1 MRKRILAFALAAAM
15 VFGDAVPALAAEMPE
30 NSGQENI
37 ILDENSEVGGVS
49 DLEEAPETVPG
60 QDVQEPSETEQQP
73 ETPDA
78 APPADTDTEETET
91 LEGSG
96 GQEETKTPEDLE
108 IEEETDEVPP
118 VPAGNDNQL
127 QSAETDAS
135 EYILQ
140 SGGSGILQDA
150 EDGGIALF
158 SAAAAENVIV
168 NGLKNRETEIDISS
182 YGLTA
187 AQLKPI
193 YSRIINNNP
202 SLFYVAGAY
211 RYYYNQAGTVV
222 KVVPEYLEQYDEAS
236 SARYE
241 AAVNE
246 ALESING
253 QMDDVEKALALHDYL
268 VLSCAYEN
276 DGQGNYQNYN
286 AYNALVDGE
295 AVCQGYTLAY
305 TELLQR
311 AGISVSYATS
321 DAMNHIWNLIELG
334 DNWYHIDTTW
344 DDPTPD
350 LAGRVGHSNFLR
362 SDEGITETGHHDWVT
377 GIEGVTCTD
386 DSYASGQFWNGL
398 TTAVFFEGDACYY
411 MSSTGQIRKRSGEG
425 SEERV
430 YVLEN
435 TIWPVWEGS
444 GYWNGIFTG
453 LSRSGSYLYCN
464 DKDSIYRISLS
475 DGKGELIY
483 AYEERDG
490 YLYGSCVRG
499 KELRLAVS
507 QAPNKIPVR
516 KTVALPES
524 PLGPENTVDTWNT
537 IDGGT
542 ADSSAPEKGRM
553 KLLVFAPQWAYSY
566 LSSFYVNPL
575 FRDNKYLDVV
585 VLDTQGQDP
594 EEIRKNLPSYDMSEH
609 PDAPITYCY
618 YKETEID
625 EEDYRGENGSIDY
638 DAYYKALEEKN
649 PILQAY
655 KKYRALTGMEEYTA
669 DIGSSY
675 MACFLINSR
684 NKVVYSDSQ
693 STSSA
698 GSRTLVDNLVNAI
711 NEKQYLRPE
720 ISRSVTFR
728 KDEEGKAR
736 FEWEKGAGIAEY
748 TVYYDPDEEKVR
760 SKDCKSYTGS
770 FADSP
775 DQGMTDEGFI
785 TWGITGDGDEICY
798 FRLILKDKYG
808 LAAGDS
814 GIVKPQGNTAPN
826 LNYTWNTVDGGTI
839 GSKNTSKDK
848 LKILAFVPMNTSYQ
862 EAFYQQR
869 LFRGK
874 KYVETIILDT
884 SKQARSTIVS
894 KRNAVEKANAVSS
907 GSSALTYCYDTGG
920 ENVKNAFLAY
930 CAQVGAE
937 IEYNPKNVAYFV
949 IDQNNQIVDYFVIT
963 PEMVPQYATNSLV
976 LYLISQIREHEYL
989 SSDIAAPNVRITSHK
1004 KGKIVLE
1011 WDPVSGA
1018 GGYVIYRADSPE
1030 GPFWELGRCAVDSSR
1045 HETQYTDTDIWGMD
1059 EKNPDLYYKVAAED
1073 SYWVMG
1079 PWSDVVTNQ
1088 GMPQDVDPERF
1099 KELHLLDED
1108 GNPVTS
1114 VDIHEG
1120 ELKKL
1125 YLELERYNGQKERVD
1140 DLSKVSWLEWEMVY
1154 DLENVGEDSVS
1165 FMKDEEETYAAVWY
1179 EDLARPFLGGV
1190 AGRLATGGEERHL
1203 RLNCSGKIGD
1213 DSYSF
1218 QVFVPVRVEEAE
1230 AGVTYP
1236 PIESP
1241 VRNLYTDREKLN
1253 QYVRD
1258 AMVNRI
1264 GRITFCVPMDTWTEW
1279 EEEIPWDMERDVLD
1293 FYKDREGMKSWEG
1306 DYLFH
1311 SMASL
1316 NYGPLNSM
1324 SYQGTQYEIYA
1335 IDVTYWDNDN
1345 QDQKVGERLEE
1356 LIWKPAGALYPY
1368 HDATEYDIVKACMDW
1383 IRKNVSYIGTPDPR
1397 YHSAYSALFNKKATC
1412 EGYSLLLYRM
1422 LREFGISNR
1431 ILMGIDT
1438 NAHGYNIVEIDGK
1451 YYYTDPTSGALLK
1464 GSLNFSHATWQEM
1477 YQRPEY
1483 TKNVTSRISETDFDP
1498 ADSKIVRLYRITDQ
1512 ESQGERIGTYK
1523 TLAEAREAMEAGGTY
1538 RIDLLGGLTLKA
1550 ADELDFPEEIDCTV
1564 NLNGRTLTVPAF
1576 AGNEEVRIR
1585 ADLYG
1590 GSSGKGS
1597 MKAAA
1602 GQKLYLGDSSRSK
1615 SMTLKSVSITGTP
1628 DITIGKN
1635 VTVEADSNLA
1645 VGALTVPETSANVV
1659 LEGKI
1664 TAETLKY
1671 QRTDMVAG
1679 NLTVSGQTTV
1689 KGGNTLHIKGSVT
1702 FNGVKVEHGIFY
1714 LNLIKVQSAEGET
1727 ASTGTASF
1735 KGTLEK
1741 AENADYAVE
1750 ITRTKMTE
1758 GSSGWGES
1766 DAFMPE
1772 DSLVTITARENV
1784 VPTGYFRIPKDP
1796 YGRELSPVREGNVL
1810 KVKGVVVEVS
1820 LKDQTGIVKSQ
1831 KYISVDAA
1839 VEGIAKD
1846 FGSQKGEYAFVF
1858 LGDAVLTKNLTLPV
1872 CVEKLDLDS
1881 DVKKI
1886 RSEDGTVLETEE
1898 GTKEGQLLAALDF
1911 RGFTLSTAAR
1921 VTLQEGLL
1929 LDNSVAAKVSKLNLT
1944 GTYGEEA
1951 AFRVEALSGD
1961 VTWVNALGEPV
1972 EPDEDGL
1979 RPRLISGGVEIVVP
1993 KGLVV
1998 LETGEPAG
2006 EDYGKTLRMG
2016 NVSAKGLCVEDGQ
2029 WSLHKVTLTER
2040 YQVSQGAAV
2049 MQTDANLTGVTA
2061 VIDGRCEAD
2070 GMFTMSNTKLRI
2082 GETGSLGAMVTVKKA
2097 YANEAKEKCYTIEN
2111 HGVLSGYTMQMPEGT
2126 LYNEGLVKFHTIS
2139 SVKDFVN
2146 AGENAL
2152 LICNN
2157 FNQASK
2163 GKSRLEEDSVMIVR
2177 NQAVLYNGELAG
2189 GYFYQNEGCSTALEG
2204 KVTQGSDLLE
2214 GRAGLEFVQI
2224 SVAEQ
2229 EFNKWRAELTA
2240 YDTTAKELAEE
2251 RFSAQEIAPQTCLF
2265 TTKNSAFPTQYVSV
2279 RQSDPASP
2287 YTKVYQIGSNVRVG
2301 KEWIVISA
2309 RKMDGNEERLA
2320 AFIRWQDA
2328 MSYLS
2333 NLSNPNMTYIVDI
2346 LDDVDI
2352 EQGLTMPGKSAGLVI
2367 RGTKIEDGTAEGRK
2381 NVLTYTGD
2389 LNLTTP
2395 LEFSGIELKAKKNGA
2410 DYESIV
2416 KANGMGLTFSDGA
2429 CAVFSSVK
2437 GNNAS
2442 VLNLSGDSQIEVH
2455 GDVTVGELRSD
2466 GDGTLIG
2473 LAGVKRDKV
2482 GNITA
2487 VTPQITVNG
2496 QTDIKNGQIYIELK
2510 EKVTVNKAV
2519 SYAPLDFTADE
2530 AAQIR
2535 REGVRLAKI
2544 PYGKPEDFKGYY
2556 FTKTNHIGDIS
2567 QTLHS
2572 WGNMSKNGGYL
2583 VWFDDTMEKGVNL
2596 VYSDGGEMTTIPFK
2610 TFGEAV
2616 AEINSLKTKRPY
2628 TIQIQWAAAGYSKA
2642 SPAQLVMPNKNYI
2655 ESLCIEMSGLAEG
2668 TLAELY
2674 YLNGLSLTS
2683 DTVLKNIA
2691 FKQMV
2696 KSGKSY
2702 IPADEAKE
2710 DYPSPVSLSTGGFT
2724 LTVSGDVT
2732 FNTPLNLNGGKNGT
2746 FMIEPGASFVTVTN
2760 GIPEENEPV
2769 NELVGS
2775 KASVIAG
2782 SVKQFKAFDVPGGQ
2796 EIHISQYGTA
2806 DKKGIKYTAAELN
2819 VTGMTVRGSVCVDG
2833 GNAVIRELVLD
2844 DGVLAASGEKAGKV
2858 TLTNVTLKGAVLSE
2872 IYADRDF
2879 TISGSLDNQM
2889 ENAEFYTRQ
2898 KPMSRNAVQ
2907 MPYLNIT
2914 GKVAS
2919 AEGERITVCVLPND
2933 CSQEEPVLLTDAPKA
2948 SGQLLTAKT
2957 AGIEYF
2963 AADPEN
2969 LIQEGENASGSG
2981 KGRLYSPE
2989 NPDGYMLVKSGSNI
3003 YVYGSE
3009 QVGVALCRGDVS
3021 DGNWSNAEIMNYY
3034 PGWAEAAAALNGLNQ
3049 TKETYTLLLLKDVG
3063 AENAPLKLA
3072 LPSKATKVYVASVQD
3087 GRKKI
3092 YYQNA
3097 LSLGT
3102 NTEFANVILNPVT
3115 VKGQGASL
3123 GINAGNY
3130 ELILKDI
3137 QMAGN
3142 GSLKDISGKKAGT
3155 VILDAGNLRLSGGI
3169 SGVKSLTVQKS
3180 AAVSGNIKVDDLILE
3195 GNNVLFTA
3203 DAAVTVSNIVSRG
3216 NGQNTLT
3223 FTRTNKDISNLTV
3236 SGNIRSEGEKK
3247 LRLNMKIPAV
3257 PPLIQNI
3264 EDYVLTPE
3272 LLENGAVKADLKD
3285 AKKLAVM
3292 PKASPS
3298 DFEFTL
3304 GLTSTSGYGVVVKA
3318 NKGIYLLDKEAV
3330 ENTAVELE
3338 ISGKAERIYCLDY
3351 TQAVNEI
3358 NTLSDGTA
3366 EYILHLPE
3374 ICADTNLT
3382 DTNRYGN
3389 LALPGNGRAAAV
3401 TLAGADSDTYLTF
3414 YGKINMSGNLT
3425 LKNLVL
3431 NPVKSASNEDAA
3443 DFDISVTGS
3452 AKSGA
3457 SLTLD
3462 KVWTWADSRCWENK
3476 NLPDEAPELP
3486 GGPGHINQISGTK
3499 NVTRI
3504 RIKNSRLCL
3513 KTGVTNVDALA
3524 LESSRLL
3531 TCKTSAVNKL
3541 SLENGTWDAVG
3552 ATTITDITGFT
3563 GADSYL
3569 AGKQDAKK
3577 HQSQFTVNGK
3587 AAVSEDKPVIVKV
3600 IAASGQTAWIEYVD
3614 SYKDTEL
3621 LKAPKEAAGKFK
3633 AAWEEKQGSSQ
3644 TGWVDPGNRIYYKD
3658 TANFV
3663 LCGDRQEMAVRL
3675 TGISGQSDLAET
3687 YAKSWQDAVT
3697 IINNLNDSKASYTME
3712 LLKQE
3717 ILTGKNGSFGG
3728 MAFPS
3733 NNKAASL
3740 VVHGTNEADKPSI
3753 IFSGNL
3759 TVYGNVI
3766 LENLTLR
3773 AIKNL
3778 DRNEAAPFTITANG
3792 AKNASSLTLQDID
3805 ISSAG
3810 GDLKDIGGKNKAAI
3824 VLDSEGLT
3832 VSGGISGTPSLTVKK
3847 NAAVKGAVKTDK
3859 LTLSGGIV
3867 FTAEGTVTVTD
3878 INNIGGQ
3885 NTLAYGRTAKNVSNL
3900 TVDGKIVNEEGGNL
3914 LRLDMKL
3921 PEGKEQESYEL
3932 LLENPRA
3939 GVWKAG
3945 LNDAKK
3951 LAAMPKVSTSDFVFC
3966 VNGSEAAGGAMTVK
3980 AGKGL
3985 YLAGEALA
3993 DRRIELETESGTVTR
4008 CLDLTQAVN
4017 EINTLSDG
4025 TQTYTLY
4032 LPGDYEDT
4040 NLTDGNPYGAISM
4053 PGNGKAKGV
4062 TLSGRKETGGAVQS
4076 DTPTLTFSGGISAS
4090 GNLTLEH
4097 LILEPVKSASNR
4109 TAADVNL
4116 SVTGNAKTG
4125 GASLILDDVCTV
4137 SDTQWDWDGQRL
4149 TTENQ
4154 TEITGFINQISGTKN
4169 VTNVTIQNSR
4179 LRLKTGVTNI
4189 DRLMLGDSRII
4200 TCGKSAVN
4208 GFSADGSTW
4217 DALGVTTITDVAGF
4231 AGEGSYLAGKQD
4243 IKKLQPQ
4250 LTVNGR
4256 AADTVTVKVIAASK
4270 TATEIIYVDSYKDV
4284 PLLKAP
4290 KEAAGRFET
4299 DGSTDL
4305 VFYKD
4310 TANYV
4315 LPGVENE
4322 MEVKITGVDSA
4333 GKDMGETY
4341 AKCWQDAVTII
4352 NNTNEPKCAYTMEL
4366 LRTGEIRTGKAG
4378 TAYAGLTL
4386 PFKTSG
4392 VTVRGIRDER
4402 GDTVLAYTG
4411 TLKPGCKAA
4420 FEDLV
4425 MTEGAL
4431 KKNVFTPTYQITLA
4445 LGNINTAFRNAA
4457 TLKNP
4462 DAGTQEAGAELVVA
4476 SASAS
4481 RGVLTLDGEK
4491 VYAKGN
4497 FTVPNLCVAGET
4509 VLMADKA
4516 VVLTDISREEGAG
4529 NARLVLD
4536 TKTTAITRAGQ
4547 QSVTQLSVKGKIENV
4562 EVGIAPQMYNLSK
4575 KAYHRLTAYEAR
4587 AMLAGE
4593 AKPDTGKKLAN
4604 VSKAFSD
4611 FADVKLLYS
4620 YESSWSVVGKE
4631 SADGQNMEFYVYNS
4645 GLYVK

>member
-37 ILDENSEVGGVS
+37 ILDENSEVGGVVS

-91 LEGSG
+91 PEGSG

-720 ISRSVTFR
+720 ISRFVTFR

-1431 ILMGIDT
+1431 ILIGIDT

-2082 GETGSLGAMVTVKKA
+2082 GETGSLGAVVAVKKA
-2097 YANEAKEKCYTIEN
+2097 YGNEAKEKCYTIEN
-2111 HGVLSGYTMQMPEGT
+2111 YGTLSGYSLQMQEGT
-2126 LYNEGLVKFHTIS
+2126 LYNERLVKFHTIS
-2139 SVKDFVN
+2139 SMKDFVN
-2146 AGENAL
+2146 AKEKAL
-2152 LICNN
+2152 LICNT
-2157 FNQASK
+2157 FNQSSK
-2163 GKSRLEEDSVMIVR
+2163 GKCRLEESSVMVVR
-2177 NQAVLYNGELAG
+2177 DRAVLYNAELG
-2189 GYFYQNEGCSTALEG
+2189 GAYFYQNEGCSTALEG
-2204 KVTQGSDLLE
+2204 KITQAADLPE
-2214 GRAGLEFVQI
+2214 ESTGLEFAEI
-2224 SVAEQ
+2224 SVPEE
-2229 EFNKWRAELTA
+2229 EFNNLRAELKA
-2240 YDTTAKELAEE
+2240 SGTTAKALAEGM
-2251 RFSAQEIAPQTCLF
+2251 FPAQEIAPQTCLF
-2265 TTKNSAFPTQYVSV
+2265 TTKASAFPTWYVSV
-2279 RQSDPASP
+2279 RQADPDSL

-2301 KEWIVISA
+2301 REWIVISA
-2309 RKMDGNEERLA
+2309 RKMNGEEERLES
-2320 AFIRWQDA
+2320 FIRWSDA
-2328 MSYLS
+2328 MAYLS
-2333 NLSNPNMTYIVDI
+2333 NLSNPNMTYIVHI

-2367 RGTKIEDGTAEGRK
+2367 RGTEMRDGNGETRK

-2395 LEFSGIELKAKKNGA
+2395 LEFSGIVLKAKKNGA
-2410 DYESIV
+2410 DYESAV
-2416 KANGMGLTFSDGA
+2416 KVNGMRLTFSNEAG
-2429 CAVFSSVK
+2429 AVFSSVK
-2437 GNNAS
+2437 GNASS
-2442 VLNLSGDSQIEVH
+2442 VLVLNGDSEIEVH
-2455 GDVTVGELRSD
+2455 GEVNVGGLWSEDNGRL
-2466 GDGTLIG
+2466 TG
-2473 LAGVKRDKV
+2473 LAAVKRDSAQ
-2482 GNITA
+2482 NLTA
-2487 VTPQITVNG
+2487 VNPQITVGG
-2496 QTDIKNGQIYIELK
+2496 QTDIRNGKIEIVLK
-2510 EKVTVNKAV
+2510 EKVTVNKV
-2519 SYAPLDFTADE
+2519 TSYSALDFTADE

-2535 REGVRLAKI
+2535 AEGVRLAKM
-2544 PYGKPEDFKGYY
+2544 PYAKPENFKGYY
-2556 FTKTNHIGDIS
+2556 FKKTGTDSMGNT

-2572 WGNMSKNGGYL
+2572 WGNMSKKDGYL
-2583 VWFDDTMEKGVNL
+2583 VWFDDTLRAGVKL
-2596 VYSDGGEMTTIPFK
+2596 VYGPDGNKTEIPFR
-2610 TFGEAV
+2610 TFAEAV
-2616 AEINSLKTKRPY
+2616 AEINSLKTKRDY
-2628 TIQIQWAAAGYSKA
+2628 TIQIKWDAAELSKA
-2642 SPAQLVMPNKNYI
+2642 SPAALTMPNKNYVA
-2655 ESLCIEMSGLAEG
+2655 SLAIEMTGLAEG
-2668 TLAELY
+2668 SMAELY

-2691 FKQMV
+2691 FKQMI
-2696 KSGKSY
+2696 KSGKTY
-2702 IPADEAKE
+2702 VPADEQGAG
-2710 DYPSPVSLSTGGFT
+2710 YPSPVSLKTGGFA
-2724 LTVSGDVT
+2724 LTIEGNVT
-2732 FNTPLNLNGGKNGT
+2732 FNTPLNLEGGNSGSLGIK
-2746 FMIEPGASFVTVTN
+2746 PGASLATVTN
-2760 GIPEENEPV
+2760 GLEMPDA
-2769 NELVGS
+2769 G
-2775 KASVIAG
+2775 ASVIAG
-2782 SVKQFKAFDVPGGQ
+2782 SVKKFKSFDVPAGQ
-2796 EIHISQYGTA
+2796 EIRLVPYGTVT
-2806 DKKGIKYTAAELN
+2806 KKEIGYSTAELN
-2819 VTGMTVRGSVCVDG
+2819 VTGMTICGNVFVDG

-2969 LIQEGENASGSG
+2969 LIPEGENASGSG

-3009 QVGVALCRGDVS
+3009 QVCVALCRGDAS

-3034 PGWAEAAAALNGLNQ
+3034 PGWAEATAALNGLNQ
-3049 TKETYTLLLLKDVG
+3049 TKDTYTLLLLKDVG

-3072 LPSKATKVYVASVQD
+3072 LPSKAAKVYVASVQD

-3115 VKGQGASL
+3115 AKGQGASL

-3137 QMAGN
+3137 QVAGN

-3180 AAVSGNIKVDDLILE
+3180 AAVLGNIKVDDLILE

-3513 KTGVTNVDALA
+3513 KTGVTNADALA

-3587 AAVSEDKPVIVKV
+3587 AAVSEDEPVIVKV
-3600 IAASGQTAWIEYVD
+3600 IAASGQTAGIEYVD

-3717 ILTGKNGSFGG
+3717 ILTGKNGTFGG
-3728 MAFPS
+3728 IVFPS

-3740 VVHGTNEADKPSI
+3740 AVHGTNGADKPSI

-3759 TVYGNVI
+3759 TAYGNVT

-3773 AIKNL
+3773 AMKNL
-3778 DRNEAAPFTITANG
+3778 DRNEAAPFTITADG
-3792 AKNASSLTLQDID
+3792 VKNASSLTLQNID

-3810 GDLKDIGGKNKAAI
+3810 GALKDIGGKNKAAI

-3900 TVDGKIVNEEGGNL
+3900 TVNGKIVNEEGGNL

-3966 VNGSEAAGGAMTVK
+3966 VNGSEAADGAMTVK

-4109 TAADVNL
+4109 TAADFNL

-4125 GASLILDDVCTV
+4125 GASLTLDDVCTV
-4137 SDTQWDWDGQRL
+4137 SDTQWDWDGHRL

-4179 LRLKTGVTNI
+4179 LRLKTGVANI

-4208 GFSADGSTW
+4208 RFSADGSTW
-4217 DALGVTTITDVAGF
+4217 DALGVTTITDVVGF

-4270 TATEIIYVDSYKDV
+4270 TATDIIYVDSYKDV
-4284 PLLKAP
+4284 ALLKAP

-4315 LPGVENE
+4315 QPGAENE

-4352 NNTNEPKCAYTMEL
+4352 NNTNEPKSAYTMEL

-4386 PFKTSG
+4386 PSKTSG

-4402 GDTVLAYTG
+4402 GDTVLVYTG
-4411 TLKPGCKAA
+4411 TLKPSCKTA

-4462 DAGTQEAGAELVVA
+4462 DAGIQEAGADLVVA

-4497 FTVPNLCVAGET
+4497 FTVPNLSVAGET
-4509 VLMADKA
+4509 VLMADRA

-4604 VSKAFSD
+4604 VSKTFAD